1 MTWVSTVIGKL
12 AQKQIG
18 HFHKYVLSH
27 ASAGSALKEWAGGP
41 YWYNLN
47 IVDHSLIDG
56 MIEMTFNALTN
67 AGKHVTSKTA
77 CACSQRNKNDL
88 VFWLAHMTCVMTL
101 RNFPPFVKPNVI
113 SYGPTNGFNDMS
125 IV

>member
-56 MIEMTFNALTN
+56 MLEMMFNALTH
-67 AGKHVTSKTA
+67 AESMLR
-77 CACSQRNKNDL
+77 QRL
-88 VFWLAHMTCVMTL
+88 CVRVARET
-101 RNFPPFVKPNVI
+101 KI
-113 SYGPTNGFNDMS
+113 T
-125 IV
+125 